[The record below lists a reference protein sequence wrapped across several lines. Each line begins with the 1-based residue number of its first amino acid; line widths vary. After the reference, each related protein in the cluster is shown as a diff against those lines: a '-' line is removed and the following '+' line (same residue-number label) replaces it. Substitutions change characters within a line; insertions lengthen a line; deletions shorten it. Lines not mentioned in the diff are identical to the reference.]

1 MFRAEILKKLKK
13 GLVYKMNKYL
23 KEFLHRGMLF
33 AGLGPIVLGI
43 VYYCISVNTNDFL
56 LSGGEIL
63 LGIVSTYLLAFIQAG
78 ATVFNQIESWPIAKS
93 LLFHFS
99 TLYIAYSLCYVINT
113 WIPFSPIVLLVFTAI
128 FIGIYLIVW
137 ITVYLTVKACAK
149 NFNKKMA

>member
-1 MFRAEILKKLKK
+1 
-13 GLVYKMNKYL
+13 MNKYF
-23 KEFLHRGMLF
+23 KEFLHRGLLF
-33 AGLGPIVLGI
+33 SGFGPVVLGI
-43 VYYCISVNTNDFL
+43 VYFIISLTTKFS
-56 LSGGEIL
+56 LSGKEIL
-63 LGIVSTYLLAFIQAG
+63 LGIVSTYLLAFLQAG

-99 TLYIAYSLCYVINT
+99 TLYIAYSLCYVVNT

-149 NFNKKMA
+149 KFNKRIPS